1 MERGP
6 QTSDGNFAVHFADF
20 GDENLHDTTM
30 SSCDSGTLLQK
41 TRYIAERNSR
51 LMASESSGWR
61 LSLSRSARFDIH
73 DLRGVDVGGAFE
85 GVLIRKHTYESLD
98 RKASSRSWE
107 KVYAVLRGSQL
118 AFFKDQKHMEENIL
132 FHAEEPLNLEGCS
145 VSVAA
150 EYTKK
155 KNVLSLKS
163 PTGAEYLLQTAS
175 DEDMER
181 WLRRLQLATGQSQG
195 EVVARSQTLPVE
207 GSTKA
212 KKGFFSRGKK

>member
-1 MERGP
+1 MSVSSSALLIQCQP
-6 QTSDGNFAVHFADF
+6 LNFLVLQYIYR
-20 GDENLHDTTM
+20 NV
-30 SSCDSGTLLQK
+30 LL
-41 TRYIAERNSR
+41 
-51 LMASESSGWR
+51 
-61 LSLSRSARFDIH
+61 FDNFCFV
-73 DLRGVDVGGAFE
+73 LGVDVGGAFE